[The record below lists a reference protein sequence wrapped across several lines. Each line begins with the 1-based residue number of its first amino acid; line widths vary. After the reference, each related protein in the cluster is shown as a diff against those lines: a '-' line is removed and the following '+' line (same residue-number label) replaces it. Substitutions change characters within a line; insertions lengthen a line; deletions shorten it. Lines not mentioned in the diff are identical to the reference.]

1 MLQTVYF
8 TAASRQAAMKIANVL
23 VQERLA
29 ACANVVDGVT
39 SIYRWD
45 DALQEDQEA
54 VVFAKTTAELAES
67 AIQRVQ
73 ELHEYDCPC
82 VVAWDIASTSDA
94 YEKWVRSETSSGLQQ

>member
-8 TAASRQAAMKIANVL
+8 TAVSHEAAVTIAKVL
-23 VQERLA
+23 VQERLV

-45 DALQEDQEA
+45 GALQKDPEA
-54 VVFAKTTAELAES
+54 VVFAKTTAELAEP

-73 ELHEYDCPC
+73 DLHEYDCPC

-94 YEKWVRSETSSGLQQ
+94 YEKWIRSETSSGQ

>member
-1 MLQTVYF
+1 MVQTVYF
-8 TAASRQAAMKIANVL
+8 TAASHKAAVTIAQVL

-45 DALQEDQEA
+45 DGLQEDQEA
-54 VVFAKTTAELAES
+54 VVFAKTTAELADA

-94 YEKWVRSETSSGLQQ
+94 YEKWIRSETSTGQQA